1 MKFTLSW
8 LKDHLDTSAS
18 LPEIR
23 QKLDQIGLEVEGI
36 DDPSE
41 KLGQFTIA
49 RVLEAKRHPQ
59 ADRLQVL
66 QVEIEPGKPSVEVV
80 CGAPNARAGLVGVFA
95 PLGAYIPG
103 TGITLEKKPVRG
115 VVSNGMML
123 SEREMELSDDHAGI
137 VDLDTKMAENVGK
150 SYVDVLGLSDPV
162 IEIKLTPNRPDC
174 TGVRGVAR
182 DLAAAGLG
190 TLKPEKK
197 IEGVEGTFDSP
208 VDILL
213 EFPTYPSTDTAP
225 CSCFAGRYIKGI
237 KNGTSPAWMQ
247 TRIKAIGLRPINAVV
262 DVTNYIMIDRGRPLH
277 VYDADK
283 LKGAIR
289 ARLGKKGESFLAL
302 NERTYE
308 VDETMCVIADA
319 EHVHDIGGIMG
330 GEDTGCTP
338 ETKNVL
344 IECAYFDPVS
354 IATTGRKLGLVSDAR
369 YRFERGVDPAFIEPG
384 LDLATRMMLD
394 IVGGTPSKK
403 KIAGKPPIQNKVVEF
418 DFARVEKLMGVKIA
432 DAEIRRTLEALG
444 FGLSPAAGGQPK
456 GDETSSGAKVKAKVP
471 SWRPDVHGPADLVEE
486 VARIAGLESVP
497 SAPLPRLSG
506 GVTRATL
513 TDGQRRVRRSRRM
526 LAARGFVEAVTWSFI
541 DQKEAGHFGGGTDAL
556 QLANPIS
563 SEMTTMRPGL
573 LPGLLAAAHRNHN
586 RGFADLALFEVGQA
600 YKGDGEKDQLMI
612 AAGLRT
618 GASVLVGSGRDWQG
632 AAPAAGVFDVKADAV
647 ALLAALGVDASKAQV
662 TRDAPAWYHP
672 GRSATLR
679 LGPKTV
685 LAHFGEL
692 HPATLKLMDVSG
704 PAAAF
709 EVFLDALPR
718 EKKKSRARA
727 PLAAS
732 DLLPVTR
739 DFAFLLDRKVAAGDV
754 AKAAHGADKS
764 LISAV
769 KVFDVFEGASLG
781 ADKKSLAI
789 EVTLTPTERTLTDD
803 EIDTVAKKVIAEV
816 KRTTGGE
823 IRG

>member
-18 LPEIR
+18 LKDI
-23 QKLDQIGLEVEGI
+23 QGTLDQIGLEVEGI
-36 DDPSE
+36 EDPSE

-137 VDLDTKMAENVGK
+137 VDLDAKLAENVGK
-150 SYVDVLGLSDPV
+150 RYVDVLGLSDPV

-190 TLKPEKK
+190 TLKPEPEIK
-197 IEGVEGTFDSP
+197 GVEGTFDCP
-208 VDILL
+208 VDIKL
-213 EFPTYPSTDTAP
+213 EFPNGDNTP
-225 CSCFAGRYIKGI
+225 CPCFAGRYIRGI
-237 KNGTSPAWMQ
+237 RNGPSPSWIQ
-247 TRIKAIGLRPINAVV
+247 QRLKAIGQKPINAVV
-262 DVTNYIMIDRGRPLH
+262 DVTNYISVDRGRPLH

-283 LKGAIR
+283 LVGAIR
-289 ARLGKKGESFLAL
+289 ARLSKPGESFLGL
-302 NERTYE
+302 NGKTYTT
-308 VDETMCVIADA
+308 DDAMCVIADDRA
-319 EHVHDIGGIMG
+319 VLGFGGILG
-330 GEDTGCTP
+330 GEDTGSTE
-338 ETKNVL
+338 ETRNVL
-344 IECAYFDPVS
+344 IECAYFDPVRT
-354 IATTGRKLGLVSDAR
+354 ATTGRKAGIQTDAR
-369 YRFERGVDPAFIEPG
+369 YRFERGVDPAFVEPG

-394 IVGGTPSKK
+394 VAGGEPSRAKV
-403 KIAGKPPIQNKVVEF
+403 AGASPLRNFTVAF
-418 DFARVEKLMGVKIA
+418 DFARVKKLMGIELP
-432 DAEIRRTLEALG
+432 DAEIRCTLEALG
-444 FGLSPAAGGQPK
+444 FVIEG
-456 GDETSSGAKVKAKVP
+456 SGPRFTVKVP

-486 VARIAGLESVP
+486 VARIAGLETVP
-497 SAPLPRLSG
+497 SAPLPRLTG
-506 GVTRATL
+506 GVTKATL
-513 TDGQRRVRRSRRM
+513 TEGQRRVRRARRT
-526 LAARGFVEAVTWSFI
+526 LASRGFVEAVTWSFI
-541 DQKEAGHFGGGTDAL
+541 DQKEAEHFGGGSEAL

-573 LPGLLAAAHRNHN
+573 LPGLLAAVRRNVN
-586 RGFADLALFEVGQA
+586 RGFGDIALFEVGQA
-600 YKGDGEKDQLMI
+600 YRGDGEKDQTVI
-612 AAGLRT
+612 AAGIRA
-618 GASVLVGSGRDWQG
+618 GASKLTGSGRSWDG
-632 AAPAAGVFDVKADAV
+632 AAQPADVFDVKADAM
-647 ALLAALGVDASKAQV
+647 ALLAALGIDPAKAQV
-662 TRDAPAWYHP
+662 TRDAPGWYHP
-672 GRSATLR
+672 GQSGTLR

-685 LAHFGEL
+685 LAHFGAL
-692 HPATLKLMDVSG
+692 HPATLKLLDIPTS
-704 PAAAF
+704 AAAF

-718 EKKKSRARA
+718 EKRKSRARP

-739 DFAFLLDRKVAAGDV
+739 DFAFLLAKSVAAGDV
-754 AKAAHGADKS
+754 VKAAQGADKA
-764 LISAV
+764 LISGV
-769 KVFDVFEGASLG
+769 KVFDVFEGGSLG
-781 ADKKSLAI
+781 ADRKSLAI
-789 EVTLTPTERTLTDD
+789 EVTLSPTERTLTDD
-803 EIDTVAKKVIAEV
+803 EIDAVAKKVISEV
-816 KRTTGGE
+816 KRATGGE